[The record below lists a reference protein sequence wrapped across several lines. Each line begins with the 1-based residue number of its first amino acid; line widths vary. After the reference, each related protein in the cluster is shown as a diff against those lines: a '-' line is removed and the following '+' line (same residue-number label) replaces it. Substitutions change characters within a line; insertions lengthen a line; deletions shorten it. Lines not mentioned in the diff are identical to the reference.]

1 MASSPNWALYYTP
14 SPAEWAAAFSGK
26 VDVGGDASSNTVVP
40 TGGTAPVTLAAIAAA
55 VPAVSSGNVL
65 GNSGASSAMPY
76 DCTLSALID
85 RALGA
90 SEGSILCRGPTAWV
104 ALTPGASGQV
114 LITGGPGAAPSWAA
128 GAATLPDLRAVGE
141 VHLYDP
147 QWGGHFSTPLAAAIA
162 GITQATNG
170 VVTTR
175 QPHGWASGQSI
186 VLNSIGGMTALNGA
200 TVTIA
205 VLSATAFSIGVNT
218 TGYSAYTGGGVAV
231 PTAGTIQD
239 DAPAILAAAASFN
252 GHGGTIR
259 VGAGK
264 AIYIGSN
271 CLLPPGVSIEGP
283 FPNPGAVV
291 SNDSNNYT
299 PYTAIIIS
307 PSATLSLGESGAI
320 RNCLI
325 YPQGMVWP
333 VPGVAY
339 TGLSGWTGTA
349 ITAAGDSWSVERC
362 VIVGF
367 EYGVYNSGYS
377 RGRVLNCCMDNLTDI
392 ESSGS
397 TDTEQFCFNHIWCFT
412 TDDGGPDGVEDS
424 GGTARQVGINLSNGN
439 GRGIVTHN
447 LIFGPTTGIS
457 LTNCG
462 GYDVSHNSPEDCDY
476 GIWLR
481 STGATTGGAAN
492 LGGTKIAHNTL
503 CNVVNAGI
511 YIDCFQTP
519 MVIISITQANPG
531 VVTFGAAHN
540 LTTGEKVAL
549 AAIGGMTALNGATV
563 YVTVVS
569 STQVAIGV
577 NTTGYSAYTSGGT
590 ATLLSIQNPVSLV
603 GNQYWGCAGD
613 GVLISAES
621 DASLQISIAGGN
633 SMYNGCGINCL
644 SPSVRLT
651 IGNMTFDGNSPN
663 GEIVVQYATFTGT
676 ISGTTLTAS
685 AFTYGTLQKGM
696 LVEGGPTL
704 PRTYITGFGT
714 GTGGAGTYTV
724 SLSQSVSSVAMQ
736 AATPAIANG
745 CILNG
750 GAAAGITLNGCLA

>member
-162 GITQATNG
+162 GITKATNG

-320 RNCLI
+320 RNFLI

-333 VPGVAY
+333 VPGVTVMPTSA
-339 TGLSGWTGTA
+339 GQFIRHEPVAAGVTA
-349 ITAAGDSWSVERC
+349 IW
-362 VIVGF
+362 
-367 EYGVYNSGYS
+367 
-377 RGRVLNCCMDNLTDI
+377 
-392 ESSGS
+392 
-397 TDTEQFCFNHIWCFT
+397 
-412 TDDGGPDGVEDS
+412 
-424 GGTARQVGINLSNGN
+424 
-439 GRGIVTHN
+439 
-447 LIFGPTTGIS
+447 
-457 LTNCG
+457 
-462 GYDVSHNSPEDCDY
+462 
-476 GIWLR
+476 
-481 STGATTGGAAN
+481 
-492 LGGTKIAHNTL
+492 
-503 CNVVNAGI
+503 
-511 YIDCFQTP
+511 
-519 MVIISITQANPG
+519 
-531 VVTFGAAHN
+531 
-540 LTTGEKVAL
+540 L
-549 AAIGGMTALNGATV
+549 AAATAPVVAQSLMLPAAEPAT
-563 YVTVVS
+563 
-569 STQVAIGV
+569 
-577 NTTGYSAYTSGGT
+577 
-590 ATLLSIQNPVSLV
+590 
-603 GNQYWGCAGD
+603 
-613 GVLISAES
+613 
-621 DASLQISIAGGN
+621 
-633 SMYNGCGINCL
+633 
-644 SPSVRLT
+644 
-651 IGNMTFDGNSPN
+651 
-663 GEIVVQYATFTGT
+663 
-676 ISGTTLTAS
+676 TTLTLMIHPGAASTVTAEVMSCREDLAS
-685 AFTYGTLQKGM
+685 AGVTTDTRRLPFASAIREVCALLMIERATVAARGDCGM
-696 LVEGGPTL
+696 
-704 PRTYITGFGT
+704 I
-714 GTGGAGTYTV
+714 
-724 SLSQSVSSVAMQ
+724 
-736 AATPAIANG
+736 AI
-745 CILNG
+745 L
-750 GAAAGITLNGCLA
+750 